1 MIIIIHKIDN
11 NIFQNNIIIKKKKL
25 QKIKNVKNKNNI
37 KNKIHNKIENLKGK
51 IYKNIMFIT
60 KFLKFQTIKIKEL

>member
-60 KFLKFQTIKIKEL
+60 KFLKF